1 MRARE
6 FITDHKAE
14 KLDEF
19 LPLIAAAGGA
29 LARGAVAGGASLAR
43 GAATAG
49 SAAIRG
55 AANIGGKIAQGAQQ
69 VGTKIAQGAQ
79 QVGTKIAQGAQ
90 QVGSKVAQGA
100 QTAAKQMATG
110 TTGSSGSSTAST
122 PPQTSAK
129 PGPVSIPQ
137 GVSIEPA
144 PAAPGD
150 NPNEIK
156 FNMGGATFTLDTK
169 DPKNAQAVQQLQ
181 QQMAA
186 PQ

>member
-29 LARGAVAGGASLAR
+29 LARGAVAGGTALAR

-49 SAAIRG
+49 GAALRG
-55 AANIGGKIAQGAQQ
+55 AANIGGKIAQGVGQA
-69 VGTKIAQGAQ
+69 GTKIAQGAQ
-79 QVGTKIAQGAQ
+79 QVGTK
-90 QVGSKVAQGA
+90 VAQGA
-100 QTAAKQMATG
+100 QTAVKQMATG
-110 TTGSSGSSTAST
+110 TAGSSGSSTAST
-122 PPQTSAK
+122 PPQSAAK
-129 PGPVSIPQ
+129 PAPVSIPQ

-169 DPKNAQAVQQLQ
+169 DPKNAQAVQQLK